1 MSDVQNAFPSC
12 SNKRFQKSLESK
24 TEEEK
29 NKKSEGEPGE
39 GVFNK
44 TLATAPP
51 LLRQCACA
59 RARACV
65 CVPRVGN
72 TLHDGL
78 VPPHGHAGVLGG
90 DDD

>member
-12 SNKRFQKSLESK
+12 SNKRFQKSFESK
-24 TEEEK
+24 TEEREK
-29 NKKSEGEPGE
+29 KNPRGSREKAFSTRRSQPRLRFCVSEG
-39 GVFNK
+39 
-44 TLATAPP
+44 
-51 LLRQCACA
+51 ACV
-59 RARACV
+59 RV

>member
-12 SNKRFQKSLESK
+12 SNKRFQKSFESK
-24 TEEEK
+24 K
-29 NKKSEGEPGE
+29 
-39 GVFNK
+39 
-44 TLATAPP
+44 
-51 LLRQCACA
+51 A
-59 RARACV
+59 RAKKNPRGSQEKVFLTSRSQLRLDFCISVCVCV

-78 VPPHGHAGVLGG
+78 IPSHGHAGVLGG

>member
-12 SNKRFQKSLESK
+12 SNKRFQKSFESK

-29 NKKSEGEPGE
+29 KNQRGSREK
-39 GVFNK
+39 VFS
-44 TLATAPP
+44 TRRSQPRLDFCVSV
-51 LLRQCACA
+51 RV
-59 RARACV
+59 CV

-78 VPPHGHAGVLGG
+78 VPPHGHTGVLGG